1 MMVIDE
7 QADQLNYYWNELR
20 ARGVKLNLEYCAR
33 EVVAKYNA
41 LDYDVLLIDSTDNVH
56 LHNWEI
62 MSEYWKTKN
71 PKLVVIGTS
80 VQKEFLEEG
89 LCKKIYDGA
98 ILFEQGMTNFGEKI
112 IENLEKME
120 LIQKKE
126 AQN

>member
-1 MMVIDE
+1 MEMLSRKVPK
-7 QADQLNYYWNELR
+7 
-20 ARGVKLNLEYCAR
+20 GK
-33 EVVAKYNA
+33 
-41 LDYDVLLIDSTDNVH
+41 YDVLLIDSTDNVH

-71 PKLVVIGTS
+71 PDLVVIGTS

-98 ILFEQGMTNFGEKI
+98 ILFEHGMTNFGEKI

-120 LIQKKE
+120 LIQKEKLTK
-126 AQN
+126 